1 MEGVGAEISQ
11 RDDVPTLATLGPR
24 GRQMRVDR
32 VGPVNESA
40 AKASLH
46 LQENGAATVMSVSK
60 LQLPCSC
67 CRANPRFQC
76 PNGAVCSFALL
87 EILETVST
95 IIWMHHRSQ
104 GCTVSAMAVFVLG
117 PGPVPFLSPLL
128 PETGLSSSPFGTL
141 SLLPQNGASSTHLF
155 ASLQFLSL
163 FWFLDGIEKRESS
176 KRK

>member
-11 RDDVPTLATLGPR
+11 RDDGPTLATLGPR

-32 VGPVNESA
+32 AGPVNESA

-67 CRANPRFQC
+67 CRANPRFQF
-76 PNGAVCSFALL
+76 PNGAVCSSGNSGNSL
-87 EILETVST
+87 
-95 IIWMHHRSQ
+95 HHHLDASQ
-104 GCTVSAMAVFVLG
+104 VTGLYGLSDGSVCAWPRACSIPLSAASRDGTLIFPVRDPFSPPPKRRFFHSFVCTVAI
-117 PGPVPFLSPLL
+117 
-128 PETGLSSSPFGTL
+128 
-141 SLLPQNGASSTHLF
+141 
-155 ASLQFLSL
+155 LSL